1 MEEENTGE
9 EEEEKEGEDEKE
21 REGERTKRKWE
32 NGTGEE
38 TREGRGTGG
47 RRTPTPTTQRHRCP
61 GNVDAKGLA
70 SGSITRF
77 KREEKKTTPSGPE
90 AKCANFS
97 WSFSFFFVFLWSF
110 YHSLF
115 FPYVRPTKT
124 IQTTS
129 NLPAYN
135 AKKTNAFWDQF

>member
-1 MEEENTGE
+1 MTTEERKEKERTGMVVGETGEKETMEEGNTGE

-47 RRTPTPTTQRHRCP
+47 RRTPTPTTQRHQCP

-70 SGSITRF
+70 SGSIMRF
-77 KREEKKTTPSGPE
+77 KREEKKTDP
-90 AKCANFS
+90 
-97 WSFSFFFVFLWSF
+97 L
-110 YHSLF
+110 
-115 FPYVRPTKT
+115 
-124 IQTTS
+124 
-129 NLPAYN
+129 
-135 AKKTNAFWDQF
+135 